1 MWTDHFRMVITSAQN
16 PKIRQVIA
24 LRDRRARERQGV
36 MRVEGYDELSLAL
49 ASGARPLALFFC
61 PALFHPPEQADLLE
75 QVRRAGAELIEVSAY
90 VFHKIAYRE
99 GPDGWLAT
107 FPALQARLDA
117 LRLST
122 HPFVLVAEAVE
133 KPGNLG
139 AMLRTADAAGV
150 DALIASDPLTDWGN
164 PNIVR
169 SSKGALFTVPVAAA
183 DNAQTIAWLRHR
195 HIGIV
200 AATPHAPLLYSQTD
214 LRGPVAIAVGPE
226 KHGLSRAWL
235 DAADVCVRL
244 PMFGRVN
251 SLNVAT
257 AAALLMYEV
266 IRQRSAPS
274 GVVPP
279 SPNAES

>member
-1 MWTDHFRMVITSAQN
+1 
-16 PKIRQVIA
+16 
-24 LRDRRARERQGV
+24 
-36 MRVEGYDELSLAL
+36 
-49 ASGARPLALFFC
+49 
-61 PALFHPPEQADLLE
+61 
-75 QVRRAGAELIEVSAY
+75 
-90 VFHKIAYRE
+90 
-99 GPDGWLAT
+99 
-107 FPALQARLDA
+107 
-117 LRLST
+117 
-122 HPFVLVAEAVE
+122 
-133 KPGNLG
+133 
-139 AMLRTADAAGV
+139 
-150 DALIASDPLTDWGN
+150 
-164 PNIVR
+164 VR

-235 DAADVCVRL
+235 DAAAVCVRI

-266 IRQRSAPS
+266 IRQRSTPS
-274 GVVPP
+274 GVFPP

>member
-1 MWTDHFRMVITSAQN
+1 MIITSAQN
-16 PKIRQVIA
+16 PMIKQVIA

-36 MRVEGYDELSLAL
+36 MRVEGYGEVSLAL
-49 ASGARPLALFFC
+49 SSGARPVALYFC
-61 PALFHPPEQADLLE
+61 PALFHAPEQSDLLE
-75 QVRRAGAELIEVSAY
+75 RIRQAGAELIEVSEY
-90 VFHKIAYRE
+90 VFRKVAYRE
-99 GPDGWLAT
+99 SPDGWLAT
-107 FPALQARLDA
+107 FPAMQAALDA
-117 LRLST
+117 LHLGA
-122 HPFVLVAEAVE
+122 HPFIVVAEAVE

-139 AMLRTADAAGV
+139 ALLRTADAAGV

-164 PNIVR
+164 PNVVR
-169 SSKGALFTVPVAAA
+169 SSKGALFAVPVAMA

-214 LRGPVAIAVGPE
+214 LRGPVAMAVGPE

-266 IRQRSAPS
+266 IRQRSTPGS
-274 GVVPP
+274 VFPP

>member
-1 MWTDHFRMVITSAQN
+1 MIITSAQN

-24 LRDRRARERQGV
+24 LRDRRAREREGV
-36 MRVEGYDELSLAL
+36 MRVEGYDEVSLAL
-49 ASGARPLALFFC
+49 ASGARPLTLYFC

-107 FPALQARLDA
+107 FPTVQARLDD
-117 LRLST
+117 LHLSA
-122 HPFVLVAEAVE
+122 HPFILVAESVE
-133 KPGNLG
+133 KPGNVG

-169 SSKGALFTVPVAAA
+169 SSRGALFTVPVAAA
-183 DNAQTIAWLRHR
+183 DNAQTITWLRHR

-200 AATPHAPLLYSQTD
+200 GATPHAPLLYSQAD
-214 LRGPVAIAVGPE
+214 LRRPVAIAVGPE

-235 DAADVCVRL
+235 DAADVCVRI

-266 IRQRSAPS
+266 VRQRSTPS
-274 GVVPP
+274 DVFPP
-279 SPNAES
+279 SPNVES

>member
-1 MWTDHFRMVITSAQN
+1 MIITSAQN
-16 PKIRQVIA
+16 PKIRQVVA
-24 LRDRRARERQGV
+24 LRDRRARERQGL
-36 MRVEGYDELSLAL
+36 MRVEGYDEVSLAV
-49 ASGARPLALFFC
+49 ASGARPVALYFC
-61 PALFHPPEQADLLE
+61 PALFHTPEQADLLE
-75 QVRRAGAELIEVSAY
+75 QVRPMGAELIEVSAY

-107 FPALQARLDA
+107 FPAVQAGLDDLHLGA
-117 LRLST
+117 
-122 HPFVLVAEAVE
+122 HPFILVAESVE

-150 DALIASDPLTDWGN
+150 DAVIASDPLTDWGN

-183 DNAQTIAWLRHR
+183 DHAQTIAWLRDQR
-195 HIGIV
+195 IGIV
-200 AATPHAPLLYSQTD
+200 AATPHAPLLYSQAD
-214 LRGPVAIAVGPE
+214 VRGPVALAVGSE
-226 KHGLSRAWL
+226 QHGLSRVWL
-235 DAADVCVRL
+235 DEADVRVRI

-266 IRQRSAPS
+266 VRQRAAHAVMALPA
-274 GVVPP
+274 
-279 SPNAES
+279 PNADS